1 MCLYVLFTLGLGLSM
16 VLSPEFSLVRLIMA
30 HTLCYL
36 FSGSMQVVGVLKYG
50 LAKVADLIVRSV
62 ITPAINDG
70 CRILWTDNLN
80 DKSGRMTDAI
90 LKTVPSSDPKV
101 DLYSD

>member
-1 MCLYVLFTLGLGLSM
+1 METAISFEKEGSRLR
-16 VLSPEFSLVRLIMA
+16 VRSQLDVDGIEGIEL
-30 HTLCYL
+30 HTILAA
-36 FSGSMQVVGVLKYG
+36 MDVVGVLKYG

-90 LKTVPSSDPKV
+90 LKIVPSSDPKV